1 MPIRQSTAGKHR
13 ILHVSGDVRGGES
26 ACAELHR
33 LGRQC
38 LAESPQLAINLRH
51 ATFIDSQT
59 LGLFVELLR
68 AAQAAGGD
76 LVIVEL
82 NDRARKWFAL
92 SGLEHIFRILPDEA
106 ALSGAPAA
114 RPAAAAKAGAALEK
128 VNVERM
134 VQELEAALGEAT
146 AGGEPSVVGP
156 IDEKA
161 LSEIE
166 KLLAGG

>member
-1 MPIRQSTAGKHR
+1 MPVRQSTVGEYR
-13 ILHVSGDVRGGES
+13 VLTVSGDVRGSEEEYR
-26 ACAELHR
+26 ALDR
-33 LGRQC
+33 LGREC
-38 LAESPQLAINLRH
+38 LAASPWLAVNLRH

-59 LGLFVELLR
+59 LGLFVGLLR
-68 AAQAAGGD
+68 AAQAGGGNM
-76 LVIVEL
+76 VIVEL
-82 NDRARKWFAL
+82 NERARKWFEL

-106 ALSGAPAA
+106 ALEAGA
-114 RPAAAAKAGAALEK
+114 RPRPAPAKAGAALEK

-134 VQELEAALGEAT
+134 VAELTAALGEAT